1 MMPYRGSAQ
10 RDEIL
15 QFHFSS
21 QSNSPRN
28 KSIASHVER
37 LTAHVL
43 LARWKSGETVIMG
56 APVINREKTCARH
69 WDCYLVFSSFV
80 WLLFFKRAQ
89 FKNNKSRT
97 RFLLGKLLIF
107 SEEQEEGGHSRVIN
121 PKVHSSVGASA
132 RTLPT
137 TIRYVVKYFPLS

>member
-43 LARWKSGETVIMG
+43 LTRWKSGETVIMG

-69 WDCYLVFSSFV
+69 WDCYLVFL
-80 WLLFFKRAQ
+80 LLFGFFFLSARS
-89 FKNNKSRT
+89 SRT
-97 RFLLGKLLIF
+97 INQ
-107 SEEQEEGGHSRVIN
+107 EQGSC
-121 PKVHSSVGASA
+121 SVNC
-132 RTLPT
+132 
-137 TIRYVVKYFPLS
+137 